1 MASLKLVLTFKIN
14 NVMVTFKGFSTVDQ
28 VRAPYTLVDRDLVKR
43 DLLNTFYT
51 RKGERVMRPNYGSS
65 IWDLLMNPEDTLTRS
80 EIEDDIR
87 AIIEAE
93 PRANHVETTMIFSDQ
108 ALRIEI
114 TIQYV
119 ATGDKDSL
127 YLEYVREATAAA
139 DNIG

>member
-1 MASLKLVLTFKIN
+1 
-14 NVMVTFKGFSTVDQ
+14 MVTFKGFSTVDR

-80 EIEDDIR
+80 EIEEDIR
-87 AIIEAE
+87 AIVDAE
-93 PRANHVETTMIFSDQ
+93 PRVKHVETTMIFSDQ
-108 ALRIEI
+108 ALRIEV

-119 ATGDKDSL
+119 ATGDTDSL

-139 DNIG
+139 DSIG

>member
-1 MASLKLVLTFKIN
+1 
-14 NVMVTFKGFSTVDQ
+14 MVTFKGFSTVDR
-28 VRAPYTLVDRDLVKR
+28 VRAPYTVVDRELVKR

-51 RKGERVMRPNYGSS
+51 RKGERVMRPNYGSN

-80 EIEDDIR
+80 EIEEDIR
-87 AIIEAE
+87 AIIDAE
-93 PRANHVETTMIFSDQ
+93 PRANHVETTMIYSDQ
-108 ALRIEI
+108 ALRIEV

-127 YLEYVREATAAA
+127 YLEYVRQATAAA